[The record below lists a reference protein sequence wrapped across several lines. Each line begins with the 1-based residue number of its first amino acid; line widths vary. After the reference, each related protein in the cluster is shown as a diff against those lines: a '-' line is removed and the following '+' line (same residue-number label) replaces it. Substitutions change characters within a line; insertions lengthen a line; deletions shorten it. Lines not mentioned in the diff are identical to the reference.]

1 MGNAIWIFIGIAIIQ
16 AIVGGIADMLFKI
29 WVIYMLLRFVQL
41 QKEVNG
47 LKEEVSKL
55 KDNVSKTT

>member
-1 MGNAIWIFIGIAIIQ
+1 MDA

-29 WVIYMLLRFVQL
+29 CVIYMLLRFVQL

>member
-1 MGNAIWIFIGIAIIQ
+1 MDA

-47 LKEEVSKL
+47 LKGEVSKL
-55 KDNVSKTT
+55 KDNVSRTT

>member
-1 MGNAIWIFIGIAIIQ
+1 MDA
-16 AIVGGIADMLFKI
+16 AIVGGIADMIFKI
-29 WVIYMLLRFVQL
+29 WVIYMLLRFLQL

-47 LKEEVSKL
+47 LKREVSKL

>member
-1 MGNAIWIFIGIAIIQ
+1 MDA

-55 KDNVSKTT
+55 KDNMSKTT